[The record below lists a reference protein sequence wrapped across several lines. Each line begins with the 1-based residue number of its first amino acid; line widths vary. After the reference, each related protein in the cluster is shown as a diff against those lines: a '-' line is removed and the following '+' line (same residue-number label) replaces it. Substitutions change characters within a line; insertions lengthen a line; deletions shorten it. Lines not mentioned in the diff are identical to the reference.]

1 LIYQLGSAGTYVR
14 DKIRAHGDTAGE
26 RVAGVAAQALDELQD
41 YFVEASHDPWPE
53 SRTPLRP
60 FAQVRGQTL
69 HLWYCGP
76 DITSPAVLAYESILL
91 VQIQRP
97 H

>member
-1 LIYQLGSAGTYVR
+1 L
-14 DKIRAHGDTAGE
+14 
-26 RVAGVAAQALDELQD
+26 AGVAAQALDELQD
-41 YFVEASHDPWPE
+41 YFVEASHGPWPE
-53 SRTPLRP
+53 SRIPPRP
-60 FAQVRGQTL
+60 FAQVRGQAI